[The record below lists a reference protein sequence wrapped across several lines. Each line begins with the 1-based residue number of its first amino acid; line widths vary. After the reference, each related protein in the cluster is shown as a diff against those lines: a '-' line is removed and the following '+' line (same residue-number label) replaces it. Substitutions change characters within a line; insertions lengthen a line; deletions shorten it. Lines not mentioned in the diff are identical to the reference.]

1 VLPISVLSQVDV
13 AVAVLIA
20 IPLGLAA
27 LALLLATVLL
37 VALAGCAAASWALR
51 RANQAVLGSAEEL

>member
-1 VLPISVLSQVDV
+1 MPPISVLSQVDV
-13 AVAVLIA
+13 AVAVLLA

-37 VALAGCAAASWALR
+37 IALAGCAAASWALR
-51 RANQAVLGSAEEL
+51 RANEAVLGSAGEP

>member
-1 VLPISVLSQVDV
+1 MHPISLLSQVDV

-27 LALLLATVLL
+27 LALLLAAVLL
-37 VALAGCAAASWALR
+37 AALAGCVAASWALH
-51 RANQAVLGSAEEL
+51 RANEAVLGSADEL